1 MKNRTRTDLLNYLH
15 DNNIKYKFCIDSQQ
29 VTIDL
34 TVNKKKK
41 EKDIDKKLE
50 SILILTQAVEETS
63 SDEVIDFLTDLLNQE
78 KCELMDL
85 LYRL

>member
-34 TVNKKKK
+34 TVGKKKK
-41 EKDIDKKLE
+41 KKDIDNKLE
-50 SILILTQAVEETS
+50 NILILTRAVEETS
-63 SDEVIDFLTDLLNQE
+63 SDEVIDFLSDLLNQE

>member
-34 TVNKKKK
+34 TVGKKKK
-41 EKDIDKKLE
+41 EKDIDNKLE
-50 SILILTQAVEETS
+50 NILILTRAVEETS
-63 SDEVIDFLTDLLNQE
+63 SDEVIDFLSDLLNQE

>member
-63 SDEVIDFLTDLLNQE
+63 SDEVIDFLSDLLNQE